1 MWHKLE
7 SFLERLKLEFDAAA
21 GAREDAGAE
30 MKKRG
35 EERELGERERAGFD
49 VGVEADELWQIQRP
63 AYRGK
68 KRGGLL
74 VVHLSYIKENWP
86 LLSIYKLP

>member
-1 MWHKLE
+1 MAVFPPTLGSTQANRVAGAWTKRTNTLIAKQYLVHAHILPKDIQITMWHKLE

-35 EERELGERERAGFD
+35 EERELGERES
-49 VGVEADELWQIQRP
+49 GV
-63 AYRGK
+63 
-68 KRGGLL
+68 
-74 VVHLSYIKENWP
+74 
-86 LLSIYKLP
+86 